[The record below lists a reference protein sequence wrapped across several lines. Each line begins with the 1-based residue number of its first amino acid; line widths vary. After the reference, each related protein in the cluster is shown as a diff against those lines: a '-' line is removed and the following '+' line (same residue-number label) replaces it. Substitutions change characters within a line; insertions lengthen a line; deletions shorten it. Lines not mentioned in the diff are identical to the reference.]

1 MIVPRVK
8 TCCVITAAAAAKSVL
23 LVLLCSK
30 TCAPPAFPGV
40 NACLLITREEG
51 MSVKKTS
58 FIARIR
64 TVAYSLFL
72 IEFLNSVVF
81 II

>member
-1 MIVPRVK
+1 
-8 TCCVITAAAAAKSVL
+8 
-23 LVLLCSK
+23 
-30 TCAPPAFPGV
+30 
-40 NACLLITREEG
+40 